1 MVISLSFWL
10 LLPVLGFIYSFR
22 GPFRGTVISKNRCFF
37 NIIAHV
43 VLTGRSQVSAMHIH
57 IHIIPSNKDGIF
69 PPQISRVI
77 CHQSF
82 IGALSEIGQV
92 SVSLLA
98 VEAFYVDTYPL
109 LGTSRKHPSC
119 FFHGNRIIP
128 PGSLLLFQSVV

>member
-1 MVISLSFWL
+1 M
-10 LLPVLGFIYSFR
+10 
-22 GPFRGTVISKNRCFF
+22 
-37 NIIAHV
+37 
-43 VLTGRSQVSAMHIH
+43 LTGGSQVSAMHIH

-92 SVSLLA
+92 SVSLLV

-109 LGTSRKHPSC
+109 LSLEHQGSTLVVFFTEIESYPLDLYCCFNLWFDSTTS
-119 FFHGNRIIP
+119 
-128 PGSLLLFQSVV
+128 